1 MSADRRDREIEALR
15 ERLSRLSEAWLLR
28 NVANVATYGRLMRR
42 SPLCSIVGSRR
53 EAVEYRCRNALED
66 WGGRMRDT
74 GTPTRQRRPRKEAV
88 RLGKEIYQRDILP
101 QVETDHFGEYVAI
114 DVETG
119 DWAVADTTR
128 VAVERL
134 REQRPDA
141 VDVLCER
148 VGYRALRSFGAGSLR
163 RAG

>member
-1 MSADRRDREIEALR
+1 MTCRGMLG
-15 ERLSRLSEAWLLR
+15 
-28 NVANVATYGRLMRR
+28 NG
-42 SPLCSIVGSRR
+42 GS
-53 EAVEYRCRNALED
+53 
-66 WGGRMRDT
+66 MRDT
-74 GTPTRQRRPRKEAV
+74 ETPARQRRPRKEAV

-119 DWAVADTTR
+119 DWTVADTTR
-128 VAVERL
+128 VAVELL
-134 REQRPDA
+134 REQRPNA

-163 RAG
+163 RTE

>member
-1 MSADRRDREIEALR
+1 MRE
-15 ERLSRLSEAWLLR
+15 
-28 NVANVATYGRLMRR
+28 
-42 SPLCSIVGSRR
+42 
-53 EAVEYRCRNALED
+53 
-66 WGGRMRDT
+66 T
-74 GTPTRQRRPRKEAV
+74 GTPARQRRPRKEAV
-88 RLGKEIYQRDILP
+88 RLGKQIYQRDILP
-101 QVETDHFGEYVAI
+101 RVKADHFGEYVAI
-114 DVETG
+114 DVESG

-134 REQRPDA
+134 REQRPEA

>member
-1 MSADRRDREIEALR
+1 M
-15 ERLSRLSEAWLLR
+15 R
-28 NVANVATYGRLMRR
+28 N
-42 SPLCSIVGSRR
+42 
-53 EAVEYRCRNALED
+53 
-66 WGGRMRDT
+66 T

-101 QVETDHFGEYVAI
+101 QVETDHFGEFVAI

-119 DWAVADTTR
+119 DWAVSKTTR
-128 VAVERL
+128 DAVERL
-134 REQRPDA
+134 RERRPDA